1 MINQPPPYL
10 DDGEPVFIKLASHSK
25 APQKGNSASEGPFYR
40 STDPELRDHIKN
52 GGNVGRVLRDDMIA
66 FDVDHQELLEE
77 LEDWPETLV
86 IESGGDGVGYHVY
99 YRCPGWNENQ
109 RELRSG
115 SVNIGG
121 VRSGNSYCLVPPSV
135 HDETGNRYTVETDR
149 NPAEVSS
156 SRISELLDEYG
167 KAANTGGGGGGGGGV
182 GGSPVPSIPNEY
194 PNRSAD
200 WERLAGWLS
209 SNGLLSHLDKTAS
222 KDWSGVEFAVA
233 KCLAE
238 GGFSEDG
245 ISDALDRLTHKSK
258 WHSRGSDYQKR
269 TVRKAIVAACN
280 DEFVDFSDTGDMD
293 GDTSESRKT
302 ESSDGSTGH
311 QGGDNMSSNDF
322 DYTSKESLTVYNAD
336 SPDKAEDG
344 ERVIRAEVTNM
355 KGHDENGEVDT
366 DFVTIS
372 KGTLRDNGEFGVSPE
387 FPQDNKSVGSAD
399 PDDLRLIA
407 EALEQ
412 LADELE

>member
-10 DDGEPVFIKLASHSK
+10 DDGEPVFIRLASHSK

-52 GGNVGRVLRDDMIA
+52 GGNVGRVLRDDVIA
-66 FDVDHQELLEE
+66 FDVDHQELLDE
-77 LEDWPETLV
+77 LDNWPETLV
-86 IESGGDGVGYHVY
+86 IESGGDGVGYHYY
-99 YRCPGWNENQ
+99 YRCPGWNKNQ

-135 HDETGNRYTVETDR
+135 HDQTGNRYTVETDR

-156 SRISELLDEYG
+156 SRISDLLDEYG
-167 KAANTGGGGGGGGGV
+167 KTANTGGGGAAAAPGV
-182 GGSPVPSIPNEY
+182 GGSPVPSIPDQY
-194 PNRSAD
+194 PNRSVD
-200 WERLAGWLS
+200 WERRAGWLS

-258 WHSRGSDYQKR
+258 WHNRGSDYQER
-269 TVRKAIVAACN
+269 TVRKAIIAACN
-280 DEFVDFSDTGDMD
+280 DEFVDFSDTGDMEAD
-293 GDTSESRKT
+293 ASESRKT
-302 ESSDGSTGH
+302 ESGGRDARYHGGENMTEFTEKETVQAKEGDSDGDRAIQAVRVEGRD
-311 QGGDNMSSNDF
+311 GDDEFEFVSIRKGRVRSV
-322 DYTSKESLTVYNAD
+322 ELT
-336 SPDKAEDG
+336 DG
-344 ERVIRAEVTNM
+344 SEGMMIDV
-355 KGHDENGEVDT
+355 DET
-366 DFVTIS
+366 D
-372 KGTLRDNGEFGVSPE
+372 G
-387 FPQDNKSVGSAD
+387 KSVGGTAD
-399 PDDLRLIA
+399 LDLVI
-407 EALEQ
+407 EALT
-412 LADELE
+412 ELREELD

>member
-10 DDGEPVFIKLASHSK
+10 DDGKPVFIKLASRSK

-66 FDVDHQELLEE
+66 FDVDHQELLDE

-86 IESGGDGVGYHVY
+86 VESGGDGVGYHVY

-182 GGSPVPSIPNEY
+182 GGSPVPSIPSEY

-269 TVRKAIVAACN
+269 TVRKAIVAACD
-280 DEFVDFSDTGDMD
+280 DEFVDFSNTGDM
-293 GDTSESRKT
+293 GAEASESRKT
-302 ESSDGSTGH
+302 ESGDGSTGH
-311 QGGDNMSSNDF
+311 QGGENMTEF
-322 DYTSKESLTVYNAD
+322 TEKETVHVKEGDSDGDRAIQAVRVEGRDGDDEFEFVSVRKGQVRSVELTDGSEGMMVDVDETNGNSIGGTAD
-336 SPDKAEDG
+336 LDL
-344 ERVIRAEVTNM
+344 VI
-355 KGHDENGEVDT
+355 
-366 DFVTIS
+366 
-372 KGTLRDNGEFGVSPE
+372 
-387 FPQDNKSVGSAD
+387 
-399 PDDLRLIA
+399 
-407 EALEQ
+407 EALT
-412 LADELE
+412 ELREELD

>member
-1 MINQPPPYL
+1 MDTPMINQPPPYL

-66 FDVDHQELLEE
+66 FDVDHQELLDE

-86 IESGGDGVGYHVY
+86 IKSGGDGVGYHYY

-109 RELRSG
+109 RELRLG

-121 VRSGNSYCLVPPSV
+121 VRSGNSYCLAPPSV
-135 HDETGNRYTVETDR
+135 HDETGNRYTVETSHD
-149 NPAEVSS
+149 PAEVSS
-156 SRISELLDEYG
+156 SRISGLLDEYG
-167 KAANTGGGGGGGGGV
+167 KAANTGGGGGGGGV
-182 GGSPVPSIPNEY
+182 GGSPVPSIPSEY

-269 TVRKAIVAACN
+269 TVRKAIVAACD
-280 DEFVDFSDTGDMD
+280 DEFVDFSDTGDM
-293 GDTSESRKT
+293 GAEASESRKT
-302 ESSDGSTGH
+302 EFGSSDTEPEGGENMTDFTEKETVQVKEGDSDGDRAIEAVRVEGQDGSDEFEFVSIRKGRVRSV
-311 QGGDNMSSNDF
+311 Q
-322 DYTSKESLTVYNAD
+322 LT
-336 SPDKAEDG
+336 DG
-344 ERVIRAEVTNM
+344 SEGLM
-355 KGHDENGEVDT
+355 VDT
-366 DFVTIS
+366 DET
-372 KGTLRDNGEFGVSPE
+372 NG
-387 FPQDNKSVGSAD
+387 KSVGGTAD
-399 PDDLRLIA
+399 LDLVI
-407 EALEQ
+407 EALTE
-412 LADELE
+412 LRDELN

>member
-10 DDGEPVFIKLASHSK
+10 DDGEPVFIKIASHSK

-52 GGNVGRVLRDDMIA
+52 GGNVGRVLGDDMIA
-66 FDVDHQELLEE
+66 FDVDHQELLDE

-86 IESGGDGVGYHVY
+86 VESGGDGVGYHVY

-135 HDETGNRYTVETDR
+135 HDETGDRYTVETDR

-156 SRISELLDEYG
+156 SRISDLLNRYG
-167 KAANTGGGGGGGGGV
+167 KTANTGGGGGAAAAGV
-182 GGSPVPSIPNEY
+182 GGSPIPSIPDEY

-200 WERLAGWLS
+200 WNQRAGWLS

-222 KDWSGVEFAVA
+222 DDWSGVEYAVA

-238 GGFSEDG
+238 GGFSENG

-269 TVRKAIVAACN
+269 TVRKAIVAACD
-280 DEFVDFSDTGDMD
+280 DEFVEFSDTGDMD
-293 GDTSESRKT
+293 GDMSESRKT
-302 ESSDGSTGH
+302 ES
-311 QGGDNMSSNDF
+311 GGRDARYHGGENMSETEYNTTEEVTVTESDDQHEG
-322 DYTSKESLTVYNAD
+322 DYCVRASVTRATE
-336 SPDKAEDG
+336 AEDSYEFSQILAG
-344 ERVIRAEVTNM
+344 QIEEDSTFGASPNWQTNQQ
-355 KGHDENGEVDT
+355 G
-366 DFVTIS
+366 
-372 KGTLRDNGEFGVSPE
+372 
-387 FPQDNKSVGSAD
+387 QDKTRTVGSAD
-399 PDDLRLIA
+399 PDYLRTVA
-407 EALEQ
+407 KALER
-412 LADELE
+412 LADDLE

>member
-10 DDGEPVFIKLASHSK
+10 DDGKPVFIKLASRSK

-121 VRSGNSYCLVPPSV
+121 IRSGNSYCLVPPSV

-156 SRISELLDEYG
+156 SRISQLLDEYG
-167 KAANTGGGGGGGGGV
+167 KAANTGGGGGGGGV
-182 GGSPVPSIPNEY
+182 GGSPVPSIPSEY

-269 TVRKAIVAACN
+269 TVRKAIVAACD
-280 DEFVDFSDTGDMD
+280 DEFVDFSNTGDM
-293 GDTSESRKT
+293 GAEASESRKT
-302 ESSDGSTGH
+302 ESGDGSTGH
-311 QGGDNMSSNDF
+311 QGGENMTEF
-322 DYTSKESLTVYNAD
+322 TEKETVHVKEGDSDGDRAIQAVRVEGRDGDDEFEFVSVRKGQVRSVELTDGSEGMMVDVDETNGNSIGGTAD
-336 SPDKAEDG
+336 LDL
-344 ERVIRAEVTNM
+344 VI
-355 KGHDENGEVDT
+355 
-366 DFVTIS
+366 
-372 KGTLRDNGEFGVSPE
+372 
-387 FPQDNKSVGSAD
+387 
-399 PDDLRLIA
+399 
-407 EALEQ
+407 EALT
-412 LADELE
+412 ELREELD